1 MGNALVFVVF
11 ALAVARATRLVT
23 SDKITER
30 PRNAILRRL
39 PDDSLWAYLL
49 LCSWCVSVYL
59 APVAA
64 ILAWLWGDRPWVW
77 VPAAALAMSYVTG
90 WLASHEGE

>member
-1 MGNALVFVVF
+1 MGNAWTFVVF
-11 ALAVARATRLVT
+11 ALAVARVTRLVNQ
-23 SDKITER
+23 DKITEA

-39 PDDSLWAYLL
+39 PDDSLLAYLL
-49 LCSWCVSVYL
+49 LCPWCVSVYV
-59 APVAA
+59 APPAA
-64 ILAWLWGDRPWVW
+64 VLAWLWGDSPWVW